1 MVFLKQFPKILGE
14 LDAKMLLEMAKSYGH
29 AAQRKERTLRYS
41 HDPEGYGC
49 KKNQKRMA
57 CKFLISKFQKF
68 TQQSFPGQFSFL
80 S

>member
-1 MVFLKQFPKILGE
+1 MKMVFLKQFPKILGE

-41 HDPEGYGC
+41 HDPEGHGC

-57 CKFLISKFQKF
+57 CKFLI
-68 TQQSFPGQFSFL
+68 
-80 S
+80 